1 MTIKD
6 LIELLE
12 AEKINRNPFSF
23 SPDELSYGE
32 IGYYIRKT
40 EDGYIAYLTERDEI
54 LTERK
59 VTDENDACRWM
70 LRKIAVD
77 YPKLK
82 KYV

>member
-1 MTIKD
+1 MTIKQ

-12 AEKINRNPFSF
+12 AEKIDFSPFSF

-32 IGYYIRKT
+32 IGYYIRQS
-40 EDGYIAYLTERDEI
+40 EDLYIAYLTERDEI
-54 LTERK
+54 LTKIE

-70 LRKIAVD
+70 LGKIAVD